1 MKTRWK
7 NSPTHNENLL
17 MPQFTEVG
25 FGVCKSPK
33 YIGGDPFSK
42 DKPAVIVVQ
51 HFARPYGQ

>member
-1 MKTRWK
+1 
-7 NSPTHNENLL
+7 